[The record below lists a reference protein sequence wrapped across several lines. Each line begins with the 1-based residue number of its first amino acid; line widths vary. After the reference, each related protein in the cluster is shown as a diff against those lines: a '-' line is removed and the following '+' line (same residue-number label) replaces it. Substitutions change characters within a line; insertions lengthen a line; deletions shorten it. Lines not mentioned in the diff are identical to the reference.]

1 MKRFKTNL
9 AAMVAIAALAATAVS
24 CSNNDVVGDGDNGG
38 NSGNGDG
45 VTAQISASS
54 LADFSIYST
63 RSVAS
68 VFSSTL
74 ANETPITKFV
84 YAKVVDK
91 ENVGSDQIES
101 QLNQIDQTGDYY
113 KYWNKHPEKTDRG
126 EYVSTNEYNAV
137 MEYLKANPNKGWT
150 NIDID
155 TYYIQYVGGS
165 NTEYTTTDN
174 NNAEQKVK
182 STEHMDQIWFGTYH
196 IQDYNAND
204 GKRAFINGWNLK
216 DNTPSYHD
224 SYGDKDN
231 QKYNKYQYYY
241 ITYNGQKNLYL
252 CFDYATEKGSG
263 EKVEG
268 DGIYDDY
275 VIKIIAASEDKSEEN
290 KKTDPA
296 PVPEV
301 KPVPG
306 TPEVQID
313 FNVKD
318 DQHQGTD
325 TAYARNETKLSI
337 HVRDTVD
344 VEVYIPIAKD
354 KYCEKD
360 DMFVVER
367 HQPGYWVYN
376 GDNAEGISQE
386 TVSMNIAGDD
396 ITLTISYEPAGIRVK
411 TKGIG
416 ANALKYCRQQ
426 FGDGITF
433 EISNYFTGFAMADDL
448 LETLRSGNP
457 TVKFYKTDGT
467 LISNYQYYDDQALST
482 DDTKDIVVKQAK

>member
-1 MKRFKTNL
+1 MKKFKTNL

-24 CSNNDVVGDGDNGG
+24 CSNNDVVGDNGSNGGDNGSSVA
-38 NSGNGDG
+38 NIN
-45 VTAQISASS
+45 ASS
-54 LADFSIYST
+54 LADFSIYSDKSVLSST
-63 RSVAS
+63 RSGATTTS
-68 VFSSTL
+68 Y
-74 ANETPITKFV
+74 FV
-84 YAKVVDK
+84 YAKVQDS
-91 ENVGSDQIES
+91 ENETTDE
-101 QLNQIDQTGDYY
+101 QLKNNLYGKDSSGDYY
-113 KYWNKHPEKTDRG
+113 KYWNKHPQKEDNG
-126 EYVSTNEYNAV
+126 EAVSKAECQFV
-137 MEYLKANPNKGWT
+137 LDYLKANPNKGWT
-150 NIDID
+150 NIDIE

-165 NTEYTTTDN
+165 KAKYNAIDN
-174 NNAEQKVK
+174 NGANHEITGSNQ
-182 STEHMDQIWFGTYH
+182 MDYIQFGTNH
-196 IQDYNAND
+196 INDYNANY
-204 GKRAFINGWNLK
+204 GPRAFVNGCNLK

-224 SYGDKDN
+224 SWGDKNN
-231 QKYNKYQYYY
+231 QKYDKYQYYY
-241 ITYNGQKNLYL
+241 IEYNGQKNLYL
-252 CFDYATEKGSG
+252 CFDYATEKNSG

-416 ANALKYCRQQ
+416 ANALKYCRQE

-433 EISNYFTGFAMADDL
+433 EISNYFTGFATADDL
-448 LETLRSGNP
+448 WEALRSGTP

-482 DDTKDIVVKQAK
+482 DDTKDIVVKQAE

>member
-1 MKRFKTNL
+1 MKKFKTNL
-9 AAMVAIAALAATAVS
+9 AAMVAIAAMAATAVS

-38 NSGNGDG
+38 NNGNGGG
-45 VTAQISASS
+45 VTAQITASS
-54 LADFSIYST
+54 LADFSIYSDKSVLSST
-63 RSVAS
+63 RSGES
-68 VFSSTL
+68 VTTYLSY
-74 ANETPITKFV
+74 N
-84 YAKVVDK
+84 KVQDK
-91 ENVGSDQIES
+91 ESV
-101 QLNQIDQTGDYY
+101 TGDQLKLQLEAIDATYY
-113 KYWNKHPEKTDRG
+113 SSWANRPQKTDRG
-126 EYVSTNEYNAV
+126 EYVSKDECDFV
-137 MEYLKANPNKGWT
+137 LKYLQANPNKGWT
-150 NIDID
+150 NIDIE
-155 TYYIQYVGGS
+155 TYYIQYVGGG
-165 NTEYTTTDN
+165 NHQYDAGKDH
-174 NNAEQKVK
+174 NNAQQYVTNG
-182 STEHMDQIWFGTYH
+182 SAQIDYICFGTNH
-196 IQDYNAND
+196 INDYNAN
-204 GKRAFINGWNLK
+204 GGPRAFIKGCNLK
-216 DNTPSYHD
+216 DNTPSYHE
-224 SYGDKDN
+224 SWGDKDN
-231 QKYNKYQYYY
+231 QKYNHYQYYY
-241 ITYNGQKNLYL
+241 IEYNGQKNLYL
-252 CFDYATEKGSG
+252 CFDYTTEKNSG

-482 DDTKDIVVKQAK
+482 DDTKDIVVKQAE

>member
-9 AAMVAIAALAATAVS
+9 AAMVAIAAMAATAVS

-38 NSGNGDG
+38 NSGNGGG
-45 VTAQISASS
+45 VTAQTSASS
-54 LADFSIYST
+54 LADFSIYSDKSVLSST
-63 RSVAS
+63 RSGVTTTS
-68 VFSSTL
+68 Y
-74 ANETPITKFV
+74 FV
-84 YAKVVDK
+84 YAKVMDS
-91 ENVGSDQIES
+91 ENETTDDQLRNNLYGKDS
-101 QLNQIDQTGDYY
+101 SGDYY
-113 KYWNKHPEKTDRG
+113 TYWNKHPQKTDNG
-126 EYVSTNEYNAV
+126 EAVSKAECQFV
-137 MEYLKANPNKGWT
+137 LDYLKNNPNKGWT
-150 NIDID
+150 NINID
-155 TYYIQYVGGS
+155 TYYIQYVGGG
-165 NTEYTTTDN
+165 NHKYDAGKDR
-174 NNAEQKVK
+174 NNAQQYVDNGSAK
-182 STEHMDQIWFGTYH
+182 MNQIHFGTNH
-196 IQDYNAND
+196 INDYNV
-204 GKRAFINGWNLK
+204 GGGPRAFVNGCNLK
-216 DNTPSYHD
+216 DNQPWYHD
-224 SYGDKDN
+224 SYGGTN
-231 QKYNKYQYYY
+231 QYNHYQYYY

-296 PVPEV
+296 PVPEI

-482 DDTKDIVVKQAK
+482 DDTKDIVVKQAE